1 MMALNGE
8 NTLHFVD
15 DLHGKVYS
23 KFMIEN
29 EELIKY
35 KRKIV
40 SDENAEIFPWERLYY
55 SELLCEEKNDFDYEI
70 LRQYFSIEKVLN
82 GLFHITSSLFG
93 VEYRE
98 CETFYRSSP
107 SELSIVCKIEVGHED
122 VKYFEVF
129 DKKTG
134 EQLGGFYANL
144 YAREILKLIK

>member
-1 MMALNGE
+1 MALNGE

-70 LRQYFSIEKVLN
+70 L
-82 GLFHITSSLFG
+82 
-93 VEYRE
+93 
-98 CETFYRSSP
+98 
-107 SELSIVCKIEVGHED
+107 
-122 VKYFEVF
+122 
-129 DKKTG
+129 
-134 EQLGGFYANL
+134 
-144 YAREILKLIK
+144 